1 MSLNLRRRVAT
12 FCTPFHPWYS
22 PQLDT
27 TRLGSGVAVD
37 TQLNRY
43 RINIDKPTVGDNP
56 KLRHELCINPATD
69 PGDHQSSTS
78 VRVQRIC
85 QLHAQFNIP
94 SSSAWIFAKTRA
106 FFNGP
111 PMNGLILRENMSTV
125 RQHTISFT
133 VNVVCETTLLSL
145 LYQNRPRIYCPSC
158 EPNN

>member
-37 TQLNRY
+37 TQLNRP

-78 VRVQRIC
+78 VRVQRI
-85 QLHAQFNIP
+85 ANFMP
-94 SSSAWIFAKTRA
+94 SLIAHPPLLGSLPRPALSSTH
-106 FFNGP
+106 GP
-111 PMNGLILRENMSTV
+111 PMNGLILRENMSTG
-125 RQHTISFT
+125 
-133 VNVVCETTLLSL
+133 
-145 LYQNRPRIYCPSC
+145 RITHNLFHC
-158 EPNN
+158 